1 MKMVTCF
8 LPPARI
14 EAVKKGLWSAGF
26 RGASLSEATGLGLR
40 GRVEK
45 EDEYIGAFAPRMRL
59 ELACHDED
67 LERLLDLLVEQARTG
82 RVGDGKVFVT
92 ELSDVVR
99 VRTGERG
106 DAAL

>member
-8 LPPARI
+8 LPLARM
-14 EAVKKGLWSAGF
+14 EMVKKGLWSAGF
-26 RGASLSEATGLGLR
+26 RGVSLSEATGLGLR

-45 EDEYIGAFAPRMRL
+45 EDEYIAAFAPRQRL
-59 ELACHDED
+59 EVACRDED
-67 LERLLDLLVEQARTG
+67 LERLLDLLVEHARTG
-82 RVGDGKVFVT
+82 RVGDGKLFVT
-92 ELSDVVR
+92 ELSEVVR